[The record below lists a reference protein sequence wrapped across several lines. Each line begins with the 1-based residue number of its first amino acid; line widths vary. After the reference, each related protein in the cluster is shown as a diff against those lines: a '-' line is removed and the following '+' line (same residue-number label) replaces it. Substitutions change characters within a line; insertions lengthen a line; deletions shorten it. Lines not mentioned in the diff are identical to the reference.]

1 MERESALEI
10 VRTYVKN
17 ENLVR
22 HMLAVEVAMR
32 FYAEQSGEDVE
43 TWGMTGL
50 LHDFDWEIHPTLEQH
65 PQNGAPI
72 LRQLGVPEEIVLAV
86 LSHADHTGVP
96 RETSMQKALYACDE
110 ITGLVTAVALV
121 RPSRSLYDMTA
132 SSVKKKWKDR
142 PFAAGVNREEIVR
155 GTEDF
160 GVEQWEHVSN
170 VIQAMKRIAP
180 QLGLEGELK
189 DTLDGSPRNTDPI

>member
-10 VRTYVKN
+10 VRSYVKN

-22 HMLAVEVAMR
+22 HMLAVEAAMR
-32 FYAEQSGEDVE
+32 FYAEREGEDVE

-50 LHDFDWEIHPTLEQH
+50 LHDFDWEIHPTLDQH
-65 PQNGAPI
+65 PQDGAPI
-72 LRQLGVPEEIVLAV
+72 LRQLGVPEEIILAV

-96 RETSMQKALYACDE
+96 RETRMQKALSACDE
-110 ITGLVTAVALV
+110 LTGLVTAVALV

-142 PFAAGVNREEIVR
+142 AFAAGVNREEIVH

-160 GVEQWEHVSN
+160 GVELWEHVTN
-170 VIQAMKRIAP
+170 VIQAMRRIAP
-180 QLGLEGELK
+180 QLGLEG
-189 DTLDGSPRNTDPI
+189 DLDGDLKITDPF